1 MAGQP
6 ADILP
11 AELVHALDER
21 RLSDPDQPAYL
32 LVTTDPDGA
41 PRISMLSAGELLA
54 RDERTLRVALWP
66 GTGTAANLSRG
77 GAALVGLIAPGLVVY
92 VRTQPVPLRV
102 PETARLE
109 CFELTATGVKADAH
123 PGMPVTSGIAFR
135 VPEPDRPAAVAAWR
149 RQRDLLARA
158 QNISA

>member
-6 ADILP
+6 ADVLP
-11 AELVHALDER
+11 AELVHALDEQ

-54 RDERTLRVALWP
+54 RDQWTLRVALWP
-66 GTGTAANLSRG
+66 GSGTAANLGRG
-77 GAALVGLIAPGLVVY
+77 GTALVGMIAPGSVVY
-92 VRTQPVPLRV
+92 VRTQPAPLRV
-102 PETARLE
+102 PQTARLA

-158 QNISA
+158 HKISA